1 MFSKLFGKN
10 KNDSTINDTVTKPR
24 KKVKHKQDR
33 KNKFEKI
40 PVDQLRIGMYVRELD
55 IAWEESSFMLQ
66 GVDVKTQQDV
76 LDVQKQCQHVWVDY
90 MEYKLSETFDKQNTN
105 PFNSEVSL
113 IQIQEDYDDARE
125 VHEQSSEFVTRVFS
139 DIAAGREV
147 DAEGIIQTVNNSV
160 KSVLQNSDA
169 SIWLT
174 KLNEKDNHAAQ
185 HSLNVTALS
194 IILGKTL
201 GFSKTDLEKLGVSA
215 LMHDIGKAKLPNELV
230 NKAGNITEEEL
241 KQIHQ
246 HCAIGAKILSQ
257 SRNIPSIAVKVALY
271 HHERV
276 DGKGYPKGLE
286 KDDIPLYARIISI
299 ADAYDWMTTNS
310 PDVARSQS
318 LSQTEA
324 IGELYKER
332 GQQFDEDLVVKFIDG
347 IGVFPPGSLVEMT
360 NGEVGIV
367 LSASQEKLKP
377 KVILILNQI
386 KDATI
391 QQVIDLSLMSVDV
404 AGIPYQIKST
414 LRDGTY
420 GIFVGDFQRAGLRLD

>member
-1 MFSKLFGKN
+1 MFSKFFGKN
-10 KNDSTINDTVTKPR
+10 KADPSTKAAVARSRN
-24 KKVKHKQDR
+24 KVKHKQDR
-33 KNKFEKI
+33 KNKYEKI
-40 PVDQLRIGMYVRELD
+40 SVDQLRIGMYVRELD
-55 IAWEESSFMLQ
+55 IPWEDSAFLLQ

-76 LDVQKQCQHVWVDY
+76 LDVQKQCQYVWVDY
-90 MEYKLSETFDKQNTN
+90 MEYRLSDSPDEQNTN
-105 PFNSEVSL
+105 AFSSEVSL
-113 IQIQEDYDDARE
+113 IQIQTDYDDARK
-125 VHEQSSEFVTRVFS
+125 VHEQSCEFVTQVFS

-147 DAEGIIQTVNNSV
+147 DAAGVIQTVNCSV
-160 KSVLQNSDA
+160 KSVLQNTDA

-174 KLNEKDNHAAQ
+174 RLSEKDDQTAK

-201 GFSKTDLEKLGVSA
+201 GFTKTELEKLGISA
-215 LMHDIGKAKLPNELV
+215 LMHDVGKTQLPDELV
-230 NKAGNITEEEL
+230 HKTGDLSDDEIG
-241 KQIHQ
+241 QIRN

-257 SRNIPSIAVKVALY
+257 SRNIPSIAVKVALT

-276 DGKGYPKGLE
+276 DGGGYPKGLT
-286 KDDIPLYARIISI
+286 KDDIPIYSRIISI
-299 ADAYDWMTTNS
+299 ADAYDWMTTGS
-310 PDVARSQS
+310 SYGAKC

-332 GQQFDEDLVVKFIDG
+332 GKQFDEDLVVKFIDG

-367 LSASQEKLKP
+367 LAASKEKLKP
-377 KVILILNQI
+377 KVIMILNQL
-386 KDATI
+386 KDAAV
-391 QQVIDLSLMSVDV
+391 QQVIDLSLMSVDIS
-404 AGIPYQIKST
+404 GIPYQIKST